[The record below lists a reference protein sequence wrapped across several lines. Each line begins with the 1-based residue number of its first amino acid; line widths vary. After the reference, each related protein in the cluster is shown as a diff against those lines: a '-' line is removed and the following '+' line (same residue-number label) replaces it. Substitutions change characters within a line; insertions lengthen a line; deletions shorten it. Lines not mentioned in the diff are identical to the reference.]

1 MADKE
6 SKFIPGK
13 ETEEQFEQV
22 LNLLS
27 EWIKAGLVEIDV
39 DTDGDVNFTLP
50 DEMEELLETQIPEEL
65 TRRNVEEIIAL
76 EIPVI
81 IAAGL
86 SSNKK
91 NMLRRRIP
99 EELEENFDV
108 LLERSKK
115 AVDKLISKEIK
126 ERVLLRRATSSYVI
140 ENIRWKKGTYH
151 IEENEKGKE
160 IDVPYV
166 SMEMNLSRPHS
177 YYTIALN
184 PIQGTGGIKK
194 SDDIA
199 VTLDLHIDDIKNT
212 IKKLNDIVNKLG

>member
-1 MADKE
+1 MEDKE

-27 EWIKAGLVEIDV
+27 EWIKAGLVEIGV
-39 DTDGDVNFTLP
+39 DTDGGVGFTLP

-65 TRRNVEEIIAL
+65 TRRNVEAIIAS
-76 EIPVI
+76 EIPAI

-86 SSNKK
+86 SK
-91 NMLRRRIP
+91 NRKNVIRRRMP
-99 EELEENFDV
+99 DELEENIDV

-126 ERVLLRRATSSYVI
+126 ERVLLRKTTNSYVI
-140 ENIRWKKGTYH
+140 DNIRWKKGTYH
-151 IEENEKGKE
+151 IEENEEGEK
-160 IDVPYV
+160 IDLPYV

-177 YYTIALN
+177 SYTITIN
-184 PIQGTGGIKK
+184 PIQGTGGIKRN
-194 SDDIA
+194 DDIT

>member
-39 DTDGDVNFTLP
+39 DTDGDVDFTLP

-65 TRRNVEEIIAL
+65 TRRNVEAIIAS
-76 EIPVI
+76 EIPAI

-86 SSNKK
+86 SKNKK
-91 NMLRRRIP
+91 NVIRNRTP
-99 EELEENFDV
+99 KELEEDFDV

-115 AVDKLISKEIK
+115 AIGKLISKEIK
-126 ERVLLRRATSSYVI
+126 ERVLLRKATSSYVI

-177 YYTIALN
+177 YYTIAFS
-184 PIQGTGGIKK
+184 PTQGISRIKR

-199 VTLDLHIDDIKNT
+199 VTLDLHIDDIKNMT
-212 IKKLNDIVNKLG
+212 KKLNDIVNKLG